1 MRALLAAVLVA
12 SCATTVVP
20 PPPDRLAGCW
30 IDRKADN
37 TATTMRWLAD
47 LENPGALRGERMT
60 YTAAGVGADRG
71 SYTLRPE
78 GEGWTFCQAYDPAPR
93 CWRVAEGESGSL
105 EGGRVFIDAAYD
117 RLRISIFD
125 DSSERIIF
133 QGARDGCD

>member
-20 PPPDRLAGCW
+20 PPPERLEGCW

-93 CWRVAEGESGSL
+93 CWVVAEGESGSL

-125 DSSERIIF
+125 NSSERIIF
-133 QGARDGCD
+133 QGERDGCD